1 MVKLANKHVI
11 YGIATLII
19 LLLID
24 QIAKL
29 IIIKNNINIILI
41 QNVLEL
47 NYVQNTGGAFGV
59 GQGNTSM
66 FIISNII
73 VIVLIARFIY
83 SQKHMMDKVTLYSLF
98 VIIAGGIRKLNR

>member
-1 MVKLANKHVI
+1 MVKLANKHI
-11 YGIATLII
+11 TYGIIISII

-24 QIAKL
+24 QIAKF
-29 IIIKNNINIILI
+29 IIIKNSINIILI
-41 QNVLEL
+41 PNVIEL

-59 GQGNTSM
+59 GQGNTKM

-73 VIVLIARFIY
+73 VIALIIRFIY

-98 VIIAGGIRKLNR
+98 AIIAGGIRKFNR